1 MGVASLSAGLPI
13 LESLQKLRAFGG
25 AARTTGLEDE
35 VILRFARLDS
45 RLAEAVQAAELEFD
59 RLRGE
64 EAELLAMD
72 EDCQISEIQSGFV
85 NFYPEDAVNPYVA
98 LAARGPWIVTLKG
111 AVIHDSAGYGML
123 GFGHAPAAVLDAM
136 NRKQVMANVMTPNVS
151 QKRLYEAL
159 CREIGHTRS
168 GPCPMDRFLCL
179 NSGSEAVSLAARIS
193 DINAKLM
200 TDPGGRH
207 GNKQI
212 RFVSLRG
219 GFHGRTDRPAQFSDS
234 TRKTYVKHLAS
245 FRDHDHLITVEPNDV
260 DQLRQIF
267 HWADANRIFIEAFF
281 FEPVMGEGNPGLAI
295 TREFYDAA
303 RELTAE
309 HGALMMVDSIQAGLR
324 AHGVLS
330 ICDYPG
336 FQDAQPPDM
345 ETYSKS
351 LNAGQ
356 YPLSVL
362 ALDERMA
369 SLYRKGIYGN
379 TMTTNPRA
387 MDVACAVLNAVTPEL
402 RRNIRERGA
411 EFLQRFREL
420 QRELGDRITQVQG
433 TGLLFSLELNSK
445 QYKCY
450 GADSTEEYLRMKG
463 CNVIHGGQNSL
474 RYTPHFGI
482 TSAEVELIV
491 NATRDALLHGPMR
504 SSASSAEAA

>member
-1 MGVASLSAGLPI
+1 MGVANVSPNLTIIELLA
-13 LESLQKLRAFGG
+13 QLRGFGG
-25 AARTTGLEDE
+25 AISTTGLPDE
-35 VILRFARLDS
+35 IVLRFARQDS
-45 RLAEAVQAAELEFD
+45 RLIEAVQAAMEEFHK
-59 RLRGE
+59 LQE
-64 EAELLAMD
+64 EEPDLLAMD
-72 EDCQISEIQSGFV
+72 EDSQIAEIQAGFV
-85 NFYPEDAVNPYVA
+85 NFYPEDAVNPFVA
-98 LAARGPWIVTLKG
+98 LAARGPWIITLKG

-123 GFGHAPAAVLDAM
+123 GFGHAPAAVLEAM
-136 NRKQVMANVMTPNVS
+136 NHRQVMANVMTPNVS

-159 CREIGHTRS
+159 CREIGHTRP

-207 GNKQI
+207 ANKQI
-212 RFVSLRG
+212 RFASLRG

-234 TRKTYVKHLAS
+234 SRKTYAKHLAS
-245 FRDHDHLITVEPNDV
+245 FRDQDHLITVEPNDV
-260 DQLRQIF
+260 EQLKQIF
-267 HWADANRIFIEAFF
+267 HWADSNNVFIESFF

-295 TREFYDAA
+295 TREFYDAV
-303 RELTAE
+303 REVTSA

-336 FQDAQPPDM
+336 FQDAEPPDM
-345 ETYSKS
+345 EAYSKS

-362 ALDERMA
+362 AMDEEIA
-369 SLYRKGIYGN
+369 GLYRKGIYGN

-387 MDVACAVLNAVTPEL
+387 MDVACAVLNGVTPAL
-402 RRNIRERGA
+402 RRNIRERGQ
-411 EFLQRFREL
+411 EFLQKFRAL
-420 QRELGDRITQVQG
+420 QRELGDRITDVQG
-433 TGLLFSLELNSK
+433 TGLLFSLELNNK
-445 QYKCY
+445 QYKCF
-450 GADSTEEYLRMKG
+450 GSESTEEYLRLRG

-474 RYTPHFGI
+474 RYTPYFGI
-482 TSAEVELIV
+482 TSDEVDLIV

-504 SSASSAEAA
+504 STASAAEAA

>member
-1 MGVASLSAGLPI
+1 MGVANVSPSLTVIELLA
-13 LESLQKLRAFGG
+13 ELRDFGG
-25 AARTTGLEDE
+25 SARTTGLPDDL
-35 VILRFARLDS
+35 ILRFARKDG
-45 RLAEAVQAAELEFD
+45 RLSEAVNAAVEEFH
-59 RLRGE
+59 RLVDE
-64 EAELLAMD
+64 EPKLLAMD
-72 EDCQISEIQSGFV
+72 EESQISEIQSGFV
-85 NFYPEDAVNPYVA
+85 NFYEEEAVNPYVA

-111 AVIHDSAGYGML
+111 AVVHDSAGYGML
-123 GFGHAPAAVLDAM
+123 GFGHAPPAVLEAM
-136 NRKQVMANVMTPNVS
+136 NHKQVMANVMTPNVS

-159 CREIGHTRS
+159 CREIGHTRP

-207 GNKQI
+207 ANKQI
-212 RFVSLRG
+212 RFASLRG

-234 TRKTYVKHLAS
+234 SRKTYVKHLAS

-260 DQLRQIF
+260 EQLRQIF
-267 HWADANRIFIEAFF
+267 HWADSNDIFIEAFF

-295 TREFYDAA
+295 SREFYDVA
-303 RELTAE
+303 RELTAA
-309 HGALMMVDSIQAGLR
+309 HGALMLVDSIQAGLR

-336 FQDAQPPDM
+336 FQDAEPPDM
-345 ETYSKS
+345 EAFSKS

-362 ALDERMA
+362 ALDEKMA
-369 SLYRKGIYGN
+369 GLYRKGIYGN

-387 MDVACAVLNAVTPEL
+387 MDVACAVLEGVTPAL
-402 RRNIRERGA
+402 RRNIRERGE
-411 EFLQRFREL
+411 EFLKKFRSL
-420 QRELGDRITQVQG
+420 QRELGDRIVAVQG

-445 QYKCY
+445 YYKCY
-450 GADSTEEYLRMKG
+450 GSDSTEEYLRIKG

-474 RYTPHFGI
+474 RYTPWFGI
-482 TSAEVELIV
+482 TSDEVDLIV
-491 NATRDALLHGPMR
+491 DATRDALLHGPMH
-504 SSASSAEAA
+504 STAGNAEAA